1 MVIKLASLPQS
12 TPGPSTS
19 ERSPRVTS
27 HLTWLP
33 LLENNHIFWP
43 FRKHKK
49 SYSSV
54 SINPFLHVAMAQL
67 VSSRFSVSCGDRA
80 ARVWSC
86 SDFIVLLT
94 AGNLLCSGPTPD
106 GAWEPQAYQPIRSR
120 EGEPGASGGS
130 GRRGQQ
136 SQACR
141 HPPAHQPQTAGLCT
155 GSAPEKEVRA
165 PSTEGAVLSLWNRVP
180 LTVG

>member
-1 MVIKLASLPQS
+1 MVIKLALLPQS

-67 VSSRFSVSCGDRA
+67 VSSRFSLSCGDQA
-80 ARVWSC
+80 AGVWSC
-86 SDFIVLLT
+86 SDFIALLT
-94 AGNLLCSGPTPD
+94 AGNLLFR
-106 GAWEPQAYQPIRSR
+106 PQAYQPIRSR

-141 HPPAHQPQTAGLCT
+141 HPPAPQPQTTGLCT